1 MRGYPKQMGM
11 RIGETRKA
19 WFASRLDMIVDTGH
33 EIIIE
38 RKGPRDLIFHFL
50 AVGRTWGVY
59 GTWYRYTGY
68 TMREAKRKF
77 REEYGLI
84 GAHLR
89 FRIAD

>member
-19 WFASRLDMIVDTGH
+19 WFAGRLDMIVDTDH
-33 EIIIE
+33 EIVIE
-38 RKGPRDLIFHFL
+38 RKGPQDFVFHFL
-50 AVGRTWGVY
+50 AVGRTWGVFP
-59 GTWYRYTGY
+59 GRFRYMDY
-68 TMREAKRKF
+68 TMREARRRF